1 MEGVRGYLVVVEMV
15 VGRAFFLSRQ
25 SSGRHG
31 GGRARAMAEGKDG
44 GEGGGGRVRRGWGRR
59 RWRRQLIDEKEKGR
73 RPRALFFGSSKVRG
87 MSSSRPG
94 RRRPPPAVR
103 RGVTANAAARAEQKE
118 LWRRVPNSFSIV
130 GAPGAGPRLC
140 WEGRW
145 RAWAR
150 GRPLGRVAGAARGAV
165 ARLPRPE
172 GKEAWPAPETPPS
185 VSLVPMV
192 PPLGTKRWG

>member
-1 MEGVRGYLVVVEMV
+1 
-15 VGRAFFLSRQ
+15 
-25 SSGRHG
+25 
-31 GGRARAMAEGKDG
+31 
-44 GEGGGGRVRRGWGRR
+44 
-59 RWRRQLIDEKEKGR
+59 
-73 RPRALFFGSSKVRG
+73 

-165 ARLPRPE
+165 ARLPRPG

-185 VSLVPMV
+185 VSLVPMT
-192 PPLGTKRWG
+192 PLLGTKRWEGGPKVSGPPRWLQAKVLSRTHTGVAMSLV

>member
-1 MEGVRGYLVVVEMV
+1 M
-15 VGRAFFLSRQ
+15 
-25 SSGRHG
+25 
-31 GGRARAMAEGKDG
+31 K
-44 GEGGGGRVRRGWGRR
+44 
-59 RWRRQLIDEKEKGR
+59 KEKGR
-73 RPRALFFGSSKVRG
+73 RPRALFFGSSRSRR

-94 RRRPPPAVR
+94 RRRPPPALR
-103 RGVTANAAARAEQKE
+103 RGVGANAAARAEQKE

-165 ARLPRPE
+165 ARLPRQG
-172 GKEAWPAPETPPS
+172 GKGAWPAPEPPHRCHWCRWHPFWAPKGGRGGPK
-185 VSLVPMV
+185 VSGPQGGSRPRSFHGPILTRGDTNSPS
-192 PPLGTKRWG
+192 LDHSTYWREENA